1 MKPSINTLFA
11 CLIAVNH
18 GRSGSA
24 TLPMLND
31 DWRCA
36 MWKLTIG
43 ILSLASGFSPSSLG
57 CPDFLN
63 TEMRK
68 LASTEVIN
76 FCETYG
82 NKPLLIV
89 NTASNCG
96 YTHQL
101 AGLEQVHQRYQ
112 SDGLVVIG
120 FSSDD
125 FFQEEDNEEDAAE
138 VCFDK
143 YEVTFPVMATSAVRG
158 DNANPVFKA
167 LGKAKGYPRWNFSK
181 YVVGADGEVVAK
193 FHSDVTPNSPK
204 LRATLASVLN

>member
-1 MKPSINTLFA
+1 MHKAIIGVLGFA
-11 CLIAVNH
+11 GWI
-18 GRSGSA
+18 SQ
-24 TLPMLND
+24 
-31 DWRCA
+31 
-36 MWKLTIG
+36 
-43 ILSLASGFSPSSLG
+43 SSVA

-76 FCETYG
+76 FCEIYPNT
-82 NKPLLIV
+82 PLLIV

-143 YEVTFPVMATSAVRG
+143 YEVTFPVMATSSVRG
-158 DNANPVFKA
+158 ENANPVFKA
-167 LGKAKGYPRWNFSK
+167 LGDAKGYPRWNFSK
-181 YVVGADGEVVAK
+181 YIVNAEGEVVAK
-193 FHSDVTPNSPK
+193 FHSDITPNSPK
-204 LRATLASVLN
+204 LRATLASVLK

>member
-1 MKPSINTLFA
+1 MHKAI
-11 CLIAVNH
+11 
-18 GRSGSA
+18 
-24 TLPMLND
+24 
-31 DWRCA
+31 
-36 MWKLTIG
+36 IG
-43 ILSLASGFSPSSLG
+43 VLGLAGWISQSSVA

-76 FCETYG
+76 FCEIYPNT
-82 NKPLLIV
+82 PLLIV

-143 YEVTFPVMATSAVRG
+143 YEVTFPVMATSSVRG
-158 DNANPVFKA
+158 ENANPVFKA
-167 LGKAKGYPRWNFSK
+167 LGDAKGYPRWNFSK
-181 YVVGADGEVVAK
+181 YIVNAEGEVVAK
-193 FHSDVTPNSPK
+193 FHSDITPNSPK
-204 LRATLASVLN
+204 LRATLASVLK

>member
-1 MKPSINTLFA
+1 
-11 CLIAVNH
+11 
-18 GRSGSA
+18 
-24 TLPMLND
+24 
-31 DWRCA
+31 
-36 MWKLTIG
+36 MWKVTIG
-43 ILSLASGFSPSSLG
+43 ILIMASGFSASSLG

-82 NKPLLIV
+82 DKPLLIV

-158 DNANPVFKA
+158 DNANSVFKA

>member
-1 MKPSINTLFA
+1 MHKAI
-11 CLIAVNH
+11 
-18 GRSGSA
+18 
-24 TLPMLND
+24 
-31 DWRCA
+31 
-36 MWKLTIG
+36 IG
-43 ILSLASGFSPSSLG
+43 VLGLAGWISQSSMA

-68 LASTEVIN
+68 LASKEVIN
-76 FCETYG
+76 FCEIYPNT
-82 NKPLLIV
+82 PLLIV

-143 YEVTFPVMATSAVRG
+143 YEVTFPVMATSSVRG
-158 DNANPVFKA
+158 ENANPVFKA
-167 LGKAKGYPRWNFSK
+167 LGDAKGYPRWNFSK
-181 YVVGADGEVVAK
+181 YIVNAEGEVVAK
-193 FHSDVTPNSPK
+193 FHSDITPNSPK
-204 LRATLASVLN
+204 LRATLASVLKEET

>member
-1 MKPSINTLFA
+1 MHKAI
-11 CLIAVNH
+11 
-18 GRSGSA
+18 
-24 TLPMLND
+24 
-31 DWRCA
+31 
-36 MWKLTIG
+36 IG
-43 ILSLASGFSPSSLG
+43 VLGLAGWISQSSVA

-68 LASTEVIN
+68 LASTEIIN
-76 FCETYG
+76 FCEIYP

-143 YEVTFPVMATSAVRG
+143 YEVTFPVMATSSVRG
-158 DNANPVFKA
+158 ENANPVFKA
-167 LGKAKGYPRWNFSK
+167 LGDAKGYPRWNFSK
-181 YVVGADGEVVAK
+181 YIVNAEGEVVAK
-193 FHSDVTPNSPK
+193 FHSDITPNNPK
-204 LRATLASVLN
+204 LRATLASVLNEET

>member
-1 MKPSINTLFA
+1 MFASRAFGDILAHDQPESARLTL
-11 CLIAVNH
+11 
-18 GRSGSA
+18 
-24 TLPMLND
+24 LND
-31 DWRCA
+31 MRRCA
-36 MWKLTIG
+36 VRRLNLG
-43 ILSLASGFSPSSLG
+43 ILGLASGVSLSTLA

-76 FCETYG
+76 FCEAYG
-82 NKPLLIV
+82 DKPLLIV

-112 SDGLVVIG
+112 SDGLVVLG

-143 YEVTFPVMATSAVRG
+143 YEVTFPVMATSSVKG
-158 DNANPVFKA
+158 DSANPVFKG
-167 LGKAKGYPRWNFSK
+167 LGELKGYPRWNFSK
-181 YVVGADGEVVAK
+181 YVLNADGEVVAK